1 MFMSYVWITMYISY
15 SIALPTIISSCF
27 SDNLIHDMIVLS
39 SIIPYNINDLIL
51 GILQLETEGT

>member
-1 MFMSYVWITMYISY
+1 MHISY